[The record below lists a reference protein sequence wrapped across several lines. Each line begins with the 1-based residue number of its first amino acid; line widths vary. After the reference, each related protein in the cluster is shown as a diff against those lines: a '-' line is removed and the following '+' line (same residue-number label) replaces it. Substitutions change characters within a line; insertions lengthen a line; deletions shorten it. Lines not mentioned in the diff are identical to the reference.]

1 MPVAG
6 LASPVGPLWLTEED
20 GHLVALDRTCP
31 SPVHC
36 PPEAISLP
44 GQPVASPLLHEARE
58 QLAAYFA
65 GRLRRFD
72 LPLAPQGTPFQLRV
86 WRALQDIPYG
96 RTCSYAELAAAVGS
110 PRACRAV
117 GQANGRNPLM
127 IVIPCPAP
135 LPSWRPP
142 PPCRCWCGRGH
153 AGCPPAAGRGGPRPP
168 SRRGC
173 PCRQT
178 ADAPCSLPGG
188 CLLAR
193 VQVLW
198 ISSYLYCRF

>member
-6 LASPVGPLWLTEED
+6 LASPVGPLWLTEKD

-31 SPVHC
+31 SPAHC

-127 IVIPCPAP
+127 IVIPCH
-135 LPSWRPP
+135 RVI
-142 PPCRCWCGRGH
+142 
-153 AGCPPAAGRGGPRPP
+153 AAGGGLGGY
-168 SRRGC
+168 SGGLDITENC
-173 PCRQT
+173 KGMYMALMIAVHIFMDSDAGDAVLALTYDCCRIV
-178 ADAPCSLPGG
+178 S
-188 CLLAR
+188 
-193 VQVLW
+193 
-198 ISSYLYCRF
+198 

>member
-1 MPVAG
+1 M
-6 LASPVGPLWLTEED
+6 GPLWLTEED

-31 SPVHC
+31 SPAHC

-96 RTCSYAELAAAVGS
+96 RTCSYAELA
-110 PRACRAV
+110 
-117 GQANGRNPLM
+117 
-127 IVIPCPAP
+127 
-135 LPSWRPP
+135 RP
-142 PPCRCWCGRGH
+142 W
-153 AGCPPAAGRGGPRPP
+153 A
-168 SRRGC
+168 
-173 PCRQT
+173 
-178 ADAPCSLPGG
+178 
-188 CLLAR
+188 AR
-193 VQVLW
+193 VPAVPW
-198 ISSYLYCRF
+198 ARPTAATR

>member
-31 SPVHC
+31 SPAHC

-117 GQANGRNPLM
+117 GQA
-127 IVIPCPAP
+127 AT
-135 LPSWRPP
+135 
-142 PPCRCWCGRGH
+142 
-153 AGCPPAAGRGGPRPP
+153 AAVWT
-168 SRRGC
+168 SSVSCCVWRRGC

-188 CLLAR
+188 CLLPR

-198 ISSYLYCRF
+198 LSMYLYC

>member
-6 LASPVGPLWLTEED
+6 LASPVGPLWLTEKD

-31 SPVHC
+31 SPAHC

-58 QLAAYFA
+58 Q
-65 GRLRRFD
+65 
-72 LPLAPQGTPFQLRV
+72 LAPQGTPFQLRV

-127 IVIPCPAP
+127 IVIPCHRVIAAGGGLGGYSGGLEVKRFLLRLEAGLP
-135 LPSWRPP
+135 LP
-142 PPCRCWCGRGH
+142 
-153 AGCPPAAGRGGPRPP
+153 
-168 SRRGC
+168 
-173 PCRQT
+173 
-178 ADAPCSLPGG
+178 ADRSLPGG

>member
-1 MPVAG
+1 MP
-6 LASPVGPLWLTEED
+6 LPGPLP
-20 GHLVALDRTCP
+20 DRDHFPAGTARGE
-31 SPVHC
+31 H
-36 PPEAISLP
+36 
-44 GQPVASPLLHEARE
+44 LLHEARE

-127 IVIPCPAP
+127 IVIPCHRVIAAGGGLGGYSGGLDIKRFLLRLEAGLP
-135 LPSWRPP
+135 LP
-142 PPCRCWCGRGH
+142 
-153 AGCPPAAGRGGPRPP
+153 
-168 SRRGC
+168 
-173 PCRQT
+173 
-178 ADAPCSLPGG
+178 AD
-188 CLLAR
+188 R
-193 VQVLW
+193 
-198 ISSYLYCRF
+198 

>member
-6 LASPVGPLWLTEED
+6 LASPVGPLWLTEKD

-117 GQANGRNPLM
+117 GLAHGRNPLM
-127 IVIPCPAP
+127 IVIPCHRVIAAGGGLGGYSGGLDIKRFLLRLEAGLP
-135 LPSWRPP
+135 LP
-142 PPCRCWCGRGH
+142 
-153 AGCPPAAGRGGPRPP
+153 
-168 SRRGC
+168 
-173 PCRQT
+173 
-178 ADAPCSLPGG
+178 AD
-188 CLLAR
+188 R
-193 VQVLW
+193 
-198 ISSYLYCRF
+198 

>member
-6 LASPVGPLWLTEED
+6 LASPVGPLWLTEKD

-31 SPVHC
+31 SPAHC
-36 PPEAISLP
+36 PTETISLP
-44 GQPVASPLLHEARE
+44 GQPVASPLLREARE

-86 WRALQDIPYG
+86 WRA
-96 RTCSYAELAAAVGS
+96 VGS

-127 IVIPCPAP
+127 IVIPCHRVIAAGGGLGGYSGGLEVKRFLLRLEAGLP
-135 LPSWRPP
+135 LP
-142 PPCRCWCGRGH
+142 
-153 AGCPPAAGRGGPRPP
+153 
-168 SRRGC
+168 
-173 PCRQT
+173 
-178 ADAPCSLPGG
+178 AD
-188 CLLAR
+188 R
-193 VQVLW
+193 
-198 ISSYLYCRF
+198 